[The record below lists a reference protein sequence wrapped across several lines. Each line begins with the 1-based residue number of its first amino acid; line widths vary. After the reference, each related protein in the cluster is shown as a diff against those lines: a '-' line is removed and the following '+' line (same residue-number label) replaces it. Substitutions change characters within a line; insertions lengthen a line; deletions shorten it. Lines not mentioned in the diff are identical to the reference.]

1 MYSIS
6 DLLEIGPAKELVMAV
21 KVEDIVDDVAVPS
34 TFPSEQ
40 FDE

>member
-6 DLLEIGPAKELVMAV
+6 DLLEIGSAKELVMAV
-21 KVEDIVDDVAVPS
+21 KVQGIVDDITVPS
-34 TFPSEQ
+34 TFPSEE